1 MSLGHLLVV
10 FAALGIGMS
19 VDSPPDYA
27 DRKQEPRLTELRQG
41 RGGVA

>member
-1 MSLGHLLVV
+1 MSLGHLLGV
-10 FAALGIGMS
+10 FAALGMGMS
-19 VDSPPDYA
+19 GDNPPVYA